1 MPTVTIRLGDAE
13 KQQLVR
19 DAHAR
24 GLSVSEAVRE
34 ALGFQSAGLEG
45 RVEDLERRLSE
56 LERMAG
62 VQ

>member
-1 MPTVTIRLGDAE
+1 MPTVTIRLGAPE

-24 GLSVSEAVRE
+24 GLTVSDAVRE
-34 ALGFQSAGLEG
+34 ALGLHASGIEG